1 MIRNNRIV
9 EAKGDKKQQ
18 TKEQKFR
25 QYKLP
30 WHLHGDNFLSSF
42 IYYMDCSVD
51 IVLHVKFKYLF
62 ARFMCHYNSL
72 HQIKK

>member
-30 WHLHGDNFLSSF
+30 WHLHGGDNFF
-42 IYYMDCSVD
+42 
-51 IVLHVKFKYLF
+51 VLFYLLYGLF
-62 ARFMCHYNSL
+62 SWHCFTC
-72 HQIKK
+72 QI

>member
-1 MIRNNRIV
+1 VLYILSKSRDLADEKNKFDGIEMIRNNRIV

-30 WHLHGDNFLSSF
+30 
-42 IYYMDCSVD
+42 
-51 IVLHVKFKYLF
+51 
-62 ARFMCHYNSL
+62 
-72 HQIKK
+72 

>member
-1 MIRNNRIV
+1 MV
-9 EAKGDKKQQ
+9 
-18 TKEQKFR
+18 TT
-25 QYKLP
+25 
-30 WHLHGDNFLSSF
+30 FLSSF

-72 HQIKK
+72 HQIKKLDKLCIRCLLLNISVVIFI